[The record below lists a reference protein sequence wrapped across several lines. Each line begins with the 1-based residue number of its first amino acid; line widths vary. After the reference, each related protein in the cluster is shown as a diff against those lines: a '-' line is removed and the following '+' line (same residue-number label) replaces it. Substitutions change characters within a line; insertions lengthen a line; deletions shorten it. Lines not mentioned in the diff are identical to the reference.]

1 MNTLPFPLFLT
12 HNTKLEGIPRK
23 IKWKI
28 HAFLHFIS
36 SFQSASYKMIHLL
49 VFYFLLFSISFYI
62 QLFITSF
69 SAIWKKISV
78 TNFPFLE
85 QIQPN
90 LPPNLLKG
98 KNQLSMAKVFFYL
111 LYGCST
117 VNLGPLSTLQVLI
130 TALYLFWSEIHRK
143 SLERKFFVESPL
155 AGWLVKSVN
164 PPLEPATEHHREDAW
179 DVIGKVIV
187 RGFFPT
193 EWPIRVSL
201 KNSCNEKLS
210 KLA

>member
-78 TNFPFLE
+78 TNFPFFE

-98 KNQLSMAKVFFYL
+98 KNQLSMAKVFFLSAIWMLHGQLRATVDFTGVNYCAL
-111 LYGCST
+111 L
-117 VNLGPLSTLQVLI
+117 NLI
-130 TALYLFWSEIHRK
+130 RN
-143 SLERKFFVESPL
+143 SPE
-155 AGWLVKSVN
+155 VFR
-164 PPLEPATEHHREDAW
+164 T
-179 DVIGKVIV
+179 KVFCRI
-187 RGFFPT
+187 
-193 EWPIRVSL
+193 PISGVTSQICQ
-201 KNSCNEKLS
+201 SS
-210 KLA
+210 PWTGHWTP